1 MKKTNHTPLAQ
12 YLLFFTVVI
21 GFLVLVICVYVNSI
35 IKSTVRDN
43 IVEANVSRLGV
54 LRIQNEEKLSMMLD
68 VSNQISLSP
77 DIKPFRYKE
86 SPMDAFFLKQK
97 LAAYDSTLKVCD
109 QMFVIFDKD
118 DYLYSMFTSVS
129 FSLFVENMLLLE
141 NISPGELAQ
150 FIRNPDNRILLLPS
164 QKTESIFTKNAD
176 MALLNVPML
185 QNGRTR
191 IGSILFLIHDDLFQQ
206 LFVDTKY
213 ETRNMY
219 IMYGDQIVSA
229 ARRIDGVDD
238 TAVIDVVNNAQSSV
252 QTVLI
257 NNIPYLLFVQHGRL
271 LGLKYVSLV
280 PEKVVHIQANRSFFA
295 FNVSLFVILIPFLIC
310 GISAAR
316 RIARQTYE
324 TQAFA
329 GALASAVY
337 WKIKGRNRL
346 RLIKN
351 GNSKNNLYIDL
362 WVDDN
367 LIAQMSDFVKRFI
380 KCQFMSMEDA
390 VDDAMETLGVN
401 VMRPYFAISIISS
414 RSFKEWCNTQFKSND
429 VYEHI
434 TALWMELIEQDKY
447 AFLIFA
453 DSQQVLQQWIS
464 KMHVSF
470 LDMDKDTVVSV
481 SDIHTNSLEAGL
493 AYLEASAAY
502 DNRFVMGTDALLKF
516 SDVNMTASDLNEIT
530 KSFVDSFYASLLSG
544 DKKLVHARIDE
555 LIRVLEKRQP
565 SLFTF
570 RVIYNDIIS
579 ALLNRYINCDGGNEY
594 LHYYNVFH
602 LLNCR
607 KISDLELILRD
618 MCEKILEKT
627 DKFKEEEPEPMVMV
641 SEYLMRHF
649 DDPNLNISVVAEKF
663 GYTATYL
670 SQEYKRVIG
679 LNPSDHLTQLR
690 MEKAKELLLETDMPI
705 ESISEA
711 VGYYNVTSFIRRFKK
726 EMSTTPAQYR
736 RTYCGSREKLCSAR
750 TYSR

>member
-1 MKKTNHTPLAQ
+1 
-12 YLLFFTVVI
+12 
-21 GFLVLVICVYVNSI
+21 
-35 IKSTVRDN
+35 
-43 IVEANVSRLGV
+43 
-54 LRIQNEEKLSMMLD
+54 
-68 VSNQISLSP
+68 
-77 DIKPFRYKE
+77 
-86 SPMDAFFLKQK
+86 
-97 LAAYDSTLKVCD
+97 
-109 QMFVIFDKD
+109 
-118 DYLYSMFTSVS
+118 
-129 FSLFVENMLLLE
+129 
-141 NISPGELAQ
+141 
-150 FIRNPDNRILLLPS
+150 
-164 QKTESIFTKNAD
+164 
-176 MALLNVPML
+176 
-185 QNGRTR
+185 
-191 IGSILFLIHDDLFQQ
+191 
-206 LFVDTKY
+206 
-213 ETRNMY
+213 
-219 IMYGDQIVSA
+219 
-229 ARRIDGVDD
+229 
-238 TAVIDVVNNAQSSV
+238 
-252 QTVLI
+252 
-257 NNIPYLLFVQHGRL
+257 
-271 LGLKYVSLV
+271 
-280 PEKVVHIQANRSFFA
+280 
-295 FNVSLFVILIPFLIC
+295 
-310 GISAAR
+310 
-316 RIARQTYE
+316 
-324 TQAFA
+324 
-329 GALASAVY
+329 
-337 WKIKGRNRL
+337 
-346 RLIKN
+346 
-351 GNSKNNLYIDL
+351 
-362 WVDDN
+362 
-367 LIAQMSDFVKRFI
+367 
-380 KCQFMSMEDA
+380 
-390 VDDAMETLGVN
+390 
-401 VMRPYFAISIISS
+401 
-414 RSFKEWCNTQFKSND
+414 
-429 VYEHI
+429 
-434 TALWMELIEQDKY
+434 
-447 AFLIFA
+447 
-453 DSQQVLQQWIS
+453 
-464 KMHVSF
+464 MHVSF

-516 SDVNMTASDLNEIT
+516 SDVNMTASNLNEIT

-736 RTYCGSREKLCSAR
+736 RTYCGSQEKLCSAR